1 MMMRCAAASIAL
13 VLIGLM
19 SHTAYSQS
27 DRSTNAPGA
36 TQEQFEQWM
45 AELSNWG
52 RWGQTDQL
60 GAANLITPAKRLQAV
75 ALVETGEALSLAHDV
90 TDEAGSDPNRPFGLN
105 MIISFGPDRIRD
117 RLDIDYHGGFF
128 THLDAICH
136 VVYDGK
142 IYNGHDFRQT
152 VTDDGC
158 EHLGITG
165 LKNGV
170 VTKAVLVD
178 VPRLRGVPYLEPGTR
193 VYREDIEAWEKQ
205 TGATVEPGNVLLIR
219 TGRWARRS
227 AEGDV
232 GGTAGMDASFL
243 PFPRRSRCRAVWRR
257 HGARGAQQHSGAGRH
272 GRPQVHRG
280 CARNEPVRQPRS
292 RGSGRDRSTVRTV
305 GISLHGKS
313 RSRTEGHRVTD
324 QPDCGVLAEQRRYT
338 ARPAAIPQNGAVANG
353 GLVTKQ

>member
-1 MMMRCAAASIAL
+1 MMMRCAAASMAF

-19 SHTAYSQS
+19 GHTAYGQS

-52 RWGQTDQL
+52 RWGQADQL

-75 ALVETGEALSLAHDV
+75 ALVETGEAISLAHDV

-170 VTKAVLVD
+170 LTKAVLVD
-178 VPRLRGVPYLEPGTR
+178 VPRLRGVPYLEPGAR
-193 VYREDIEAWEKQ
+193 VYREDIEAWEQQ
-205 TGATVEPGNVLLIR
+205 TGATVEPGDVLLIR

-227 AEGDV
+227 TGSDV

-243 PFPRRSRCRAVWRR
+243 PFLADRDVALFGGDTAHEVRNNIPGLDVTVV
-257 HGARGAQQHSGAGRH
+257 HKFTVVARGMNLFDNLDLEAAAETAARLGRWEFLFM
-272 GRPQVHRG
+272 
-280 CARNEPVRQPRS
+280 ASPVRVPKGT
-292 RGSGRDRSTVRTV
+292 GSP
-305 GISLHGKS
+305 IN
-313 RSRTEGHRVTD
+313 
-324 QPDCGVLAEQRRYT
+324 P
-338 ARPAAIPQNGAVANG
+338 IAVF
-353 GLVTKQ
+353 